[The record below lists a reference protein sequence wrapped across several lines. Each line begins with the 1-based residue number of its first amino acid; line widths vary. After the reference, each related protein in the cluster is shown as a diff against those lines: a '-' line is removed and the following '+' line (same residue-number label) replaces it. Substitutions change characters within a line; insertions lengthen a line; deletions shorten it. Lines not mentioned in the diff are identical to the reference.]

1 MMAGEMNIFQKIKSD
16 VDFLTAMEHYC
27 GPLKQCG
34 DDTYTTE
41 EDECPIHGGHG
52 CFRMKVDGENSMVN
66 CFGNCDHDEWPVD
79 LIEFVRIKEGLD
91 TVGEAARLIAKD
103 FNVSLPVENANTRI
117 FREAVSYYRGLFEL
131 GTKKL
136 KCLGKKTPLEY
147 QMDVRHHS
155 KSSLDLVQI
164 GWSDGGLTE
173 HLEDE
178 FSPED
183 LVASGLVKEFKGSLV
198 DVLPSDSFI
207 YPHFWDGR
215 ISRFTFKHTGAL
227 HFQMKKQFWLNGI
240 EFFVVGEGSP
250 VAVVEGE
257 DDLVSLLDDGWPG
270 SVLCT
275 NGSLSKSQV
284 DCICAN
290 PAEYHTFWDGDAAG
304 EKYAD
309 KLWKAHVIGKL
320 PNLHQ
325 WAIPEGSDID
335 DYLKEYELSDLTE
348 MQAPDR
354 DDVITIIEKNKGSI
368 IEENGCYKAIG
379 VTKDGESETRTQ
391 ISDFTIRLL
400 YVKVQGDERSRV
412 IRIVRNDGRKSKP
425 IAVNSEAKVS
435 LRHWKILVA
444 NAVDAS
450 FIGNEN
456 DLAGMWTYVYDT
468 QREAV
473 VEVPPYVGD
482 MEDGK
487 GWLFGNQY
495 IGPNGDTKGD
505 SDNIMWFD
513 EKKTKG
519 IAPKSLMSSL
529 ASSNSAAD
537 VPLSWQGDDTED
549 FIKEICLKLNSILKD
564 PGMVLVIMGW
574 MRSCAF
580 SMPLFYDAKLKFF
593 PFLLLWGR
601 HGRGKSTL
609 ANWMLSFYDM
619 ADKGTTTVGQLR
631 SGVGIERKLAYYRG
645 LPYCIDELR
654 ADRQASEYSRTWR
667 GWYNR
672 SSRVKGTRTNE
683 DIVQVPLNACL
694 FFSGQDTFTDPAMRS
709 RCIPCKFPSNAG
721 DDGAYIWLE
730 DNTDDFP
737 TVGYHWIREAMNAD
751 IQDVKAGISS
761 YKEALKVVTPSGI
774 SSRSLGNYAMMG
786 YFARDMAEEC
796 FPEFDLM
803 KWLAGAMTTEQSEA
817 VEEDM
822 VAQFWDGIAGLQI
835 GDRPGING
843 NHVMVRQDKLYVWYA
858 EVHKLVAGNSR
869 GSDAREAFS
878 RGAVRDALVEEP
890 YYDGTATMRIGATNT
905 TRRCLVFDATRLDLP
920 QEFISVVETA
930 RSTL

>member
-1 MMAGEMNIFQKIKSD
+1 MNIFQKIKSE
-16 VDFLTAMEHYC
+16 VDFLAAVEHYI

-34 DDTYTTE
+34 EDTYTTE
-41 EDECPIHGGHG
+41 DDTCPIHGGHG
-52 CFRMKVDGENSMVN
+52 CFRIKSDGENSMLN
-66 CFGNCDHDEWPVD
+66 CFGSCDHDEWPLD
-79 LIEFVRIKEGLD
+79 LIAFVQLHQGLE

-103 FNVSLPVENANTRI
+103 FNVKQPIENATSRI
-117 FREAVSYYRGLFEL
+117 FKEAAKYYRDLFTL
-131 GTKKL
+131 GSKKL
-136 KCLGKKTPLEY
+136 KCLGKRTPLEY
-147 QMDVRHHS
+147 QKEVRHHKES
-155 KSSLDLVQI
+155 TLETIQI
-164 GWSDGGLTE
+164 GWSDGGLKE
-173 HLEDE
+173 HLEDDFTE
-178 FSPED
+178 EQ
-183 LVASGLVKEFKGSLV
+183 LVASGLVKEFRGKLV
-198 DVLPSDSFI
+198 DVLPNDSFI
-207 YPHFWDGR
+207 FPHYWGGR
-215 ISRFTFKHTGAL
+215 ISRFSFKHTGTL
-227 HFQMKKQFWLNGI
+227 TFQMKKQFWLNEI
-240 EFFVVGEGSP
+240 EFFSVGEGTP
-250 VAVVEGE
+250 VAIVEGE
-257 DDLVSLLDDGWPG
+257 HDLATLIDDGWPG
-270 SVLCT
+270 TVMCT
-275 NGSLSKSQV
+275 NGSFSKSQI
-284 DCICAN
+284 DWLCLH
-290 PAEYHTFWDGDAAG
+290 PTEYHTFWDGDAAG

-309 KLWKAHVIGKL
+309 KMWKAHIIGKI
-320 PNLHQ
+320 PELHQ
-325 WAIPEGSDID
+325 WALPEGSDID
-335 DYLKEYELSDLTE
+335 DYLQEYELSDLRE
-348 MQAPDR
+348 MAPPDR
-354 DDVITIIEKNKGSI
+354 DEVIDVVEKTKGNI
-368 IEENGCYKAIG
+368 IEEGGCYKAIG
-379 VTKDGESETRTQ
+379 VTRDGESETRTQ
-391 ISDFTIRLL
+391 ITDFVIRLL

-425 IAVNSEAKVS
+425 IVVNSEAKVS

-450 FIGNEN
+450 FVGSEL
-456 DLAGMWTYVYDT
+456 DLAAMWTYVYSH

-473 VEVPPYVGD
+473 VDVPPYVGD

-495 IGPNGDTKGD
+495 IGPDGDIEGD
-505 SDNIMWFD
+505 DDNIMWFD

-529 ASSNSAAD
+529 ASSKSAAD
-537 VPLSWQGDDTED
+537 VPLVWKGEDTEE
-549 FIKEICLKLNSILKD
+549 FINNICQNLNAVLKD
-564 PGMVLVIMGW
+564 PGMVLAIMGW

-580 SMPLFYDAKLKFF
+580 SMPLFYEAKMKFF

-683 DIVQVPLNACL
+683 DIIQVPLNACL

-721 DDGAYIWLE
+721 DDRAYVWLE
-730 DNTDDFP
+730 DEIDEFP
-737 TVGYHWIREAMNAD
+737 TVGYHWIRESMSSD
-751 IQDVKAGISS
+751 IMDVKDGIQK
-761 YKEALKVVTPSGI
+761 YKEELKVVTPGGI
-774 SSRSLGNYAMMG
+774 SSRSLGNYAMIG
-786 YFARDMAEEC
+786 YFAKEMAEEC

-803 KWLAGAMTTEQSEA
+803 AWLANAMTEEQIEA

-822 VAQFWDGIAGLQI
+822 VSQFWDGIAGLQI

-843 NHVMVRQDKLYVWYA
+843 NHVMVRNDKLYVWYA

-878 RGAVRDALVEEP
+878 RGAVRDALVEES
-890 YYDGTATMRIGATNT
+890 YFEGAVTMRMGATNT
-905 TRRCLVFDATRLDLP
+905 TRRCLVFDANSPNLP
-920 QEFISVVETA
+920 QEFVAVVETA
-930 RSTL
+930 RNML

>member
-1 MMAGEMNIFQKIKSD
+1 MNIFQKIKAE
-16 VDFLTAMEHYC
+16 VDFLTLMEHYC
-27 GPLKQCG
+27 GPLKECG
-34 DDTYTTE
+34 EDTYTTE

-52 CFRMKVDGENSMVN
+52 CFRMKVDGADSMVN

-79 LIEFVRIKEGLD
+79 MIEFVRIKEGFE
-91 TVGEAARLIAKD
+91 TIGEAARQIAKD
-103 FNVSLPVENANTRI
+103 FKVKQPIENPTTRI
-117 FREAVSYYRGLFEL
+117 FREAVKYYRDLFTL

-147 QMDVRHHS
+147 QLQVRHHKES
-155 KSSLDLVQI
+155 TLDLLQI
-164 GWSDGGLTE
+164 GWSDGGLKE
-173 HLEDE
+173 HLEDDFTE
-178 FSPED
+178 EQ
-183 LVASGLVKEFKGSLV
+183 LLASGLIKEHRGKIV

-215 ISRFTFKHTGAL
+215 ISRFSFKHTGAL
-227 HFQMKKQFWLNGI
+227 TFQVKKQFWLNGI
-240 EFFVVGEGSP
+240 EFYAVGEGTP
-250 VAVVEGE
+250 VAIVEGE
-257 DDLVSLLDDGWPG
+257 NDLAALIDDGWEG
-270 SVLCT
+270 TILCS
-275 NGSLSKSQV
+275 NGSFGKSQV
-284 DCICAN
+284 EWLCAH
-290 PAEYHTFWDGDAAG
+290 PTEYHTFWDGDSAG

-309 KLWKAHVIGKL
+309 RMWKAHITGQL
-320 PNLHQ
+320 PDLRQ
-325 WAIPEGSDID
+325 WALPEGSDID
-335 DYLKEYELSDLTE
+335 NFLQEYDLSDLKE
-348 MQAPDR
+348 MVPPSR
-354 DDVITIIEKNKGSI
+354 DEVVDIIERVKGNVV
-368 IEENGCYKAIG
+368 EEGGCYKAIG
-379 VTKDGESETRTQ
+379 ITKDGESETRTQ
-391 ISDFTIRLL
+391 ISDFVIRLL

-450 FIGNEN
+450 FIGSEL
-456 DLAGMWTYVYDT
+456 DLAGMWTYIYGS

-473 VEVPPYVGD
+473 VDVPPYVGE
-482 MEDGK
+482 MENGE

-495 IGPNGDTKGD
+495 IGPEGDVKSD
-505 SDNIMWFD
+505 DDNIMWFD
-513 EKKTKG
+513 SKKTKG
-519 IAPKSLMSSL
+519 IAPKSLMATL
-529 ASSNSAAD
+529 ASSNTAAD
-537 VPLSWQGDDTED
+537 VPLVWKGEDTNE
-549 FIKEICLKLNSILKD
+549 FIRDICINLNAVLKD
-564 PGMVLVIMGW
+564 PGMVLAIMGW
-574 MRSCAF
+574 MRSCAY
-580 SMPLFYDAKLKFF
+580 SMPLFYKAKMKFF

-672 SSRVKGTRTNE
+672 SSRVKGTRQSE
-683 DIVQVPLNACL
+683 DIIQVPLNACL

-721 DDGAYIWLE
+721 DDNAYVWLE
-730 DNTDDFP
+730 DEVDDFP
-737 TVGYHWIREAMNAD
+737 TVGYHWIREAMASD
-751 IQDVKAGISS
+751 IMEVKDGIQS
-761 YKEALKVVTPSGI
+761 YKEELKVKTPGGI
-774 SSRSLGNYAMMG
+774 SSRSLGNYAMIG
-786 YFARDMAEEC
+786 YFAKEMSEDY
-796 FPEFDLM
+796 FPDFDLM
-803 KWLAGAMTTEQSEA
+803 AWLATAMTDEQTEA

-843 NHVMVRQDKLYVWYA
+843 NHIMVRNDKLYVWYA

-878 RGAVRDALVEEP
+878 RGAVRDALVDEG
-890 YYDGTATMRIGATNT
+890 YYDGAAPMRMGATNT
-905 TRRCLVFDATRLDLP
+905 TRRCLVFDVNDVNVT
-920 QEFISVVETA
+920 QEFTSVVETA
-930 RSTL
+930 RNTL